1 MYKYCVFIILFLIH
15 INIFS
20 QNIIDT
26 TFIIHSYQDTIDI
39 NNSEIL
45 YIKLLIDTNKLINNQ
60 ILDIENQKIYINI
73 DTSIHL
79 PFTYRCRLRYIK
91 KKYLLLFYLLST
103 KIHCKAR
110 SYHLFMLLYLKCIQK
125 KEEKYIQ
132 MVIYLVV

>member
-73 DTSIHL
+73 DTSILL

-91 KKYLLLFYLLST
+91 KIYYSLSIIYKDT
-103 KIHCKAR
+103 LQ
-110 SYHLFMLLYLKCIQK
+110 SEELSPFMLLYLKFIQK